1 MSAGWCGTFRRN
13 LARYPHVDTPPL
25 GRREESYHLQAREK
39 IRDVSGVRARERE
52 SERERERERE
62 REKVF
67 VSVWERETARERAS
81 ERERRD
87 IVERLG
93 ARKKAMLGQKE
104 RAGGRERE
112 RERVRER
119 KSSSSVRSI
128 LTLASHQLAPGI
140 VSGCD

>member
-39 IRDVSGVRARERE
+39 KRDVSGVRARERA
-52 SERERERERE
+52 RERERERE
-62 REKVF
+62 RAKVF

-104 RAGGRERE
+104 RAGERERE
-112 RERVRER
+112 RERGRER